1 MKTFLY
7 LSGDGGR
14 LSTGAEETLR
24 GNYSGLP
31 DRMNGRGDVSEV
43 DKQADQGSITVAR
56 VELAKTKETVDY
68 YHFENVPDA
77 ANSCG
82 I

>member
-1 MKTFLY
+1 
-7 LSGDGGR
+7 
-14 LSTGAEETLR
+14 
-24 GNYSGLP
+24 
-31 DRMNGRGDVSEV
+31 MNGRGDVSEV